1 MKELKSTA
9 RSTFRLS
16 YYYEAC
22 NDNTKTDKCYPA
34 APAHSRS
41 QFLPYPPVSQL
52 VLLVSI
58 YIAIQLEQ
66 VVQRMPAE
74 VEETSSLMG
83 IEHVHQVQAKVFLQP
98 FHI

>member
-9 RSTFRLS
+9 RFTFRLS

-58 YIAIQLEQ
+58 YIAIQL
-66 VVQRMPAE
+66 
-74 VEETSSLMG
+74 
-83 IEHVHQVQAKVFLQP
+83 
-98 FHI
+98 